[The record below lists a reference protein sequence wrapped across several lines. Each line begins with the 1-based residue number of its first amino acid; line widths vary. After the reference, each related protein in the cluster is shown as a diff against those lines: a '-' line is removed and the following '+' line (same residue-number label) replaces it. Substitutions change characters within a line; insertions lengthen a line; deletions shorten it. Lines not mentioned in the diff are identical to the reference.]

1 MTDKEKE
8 VAQALRCCAK
18 GLGHDDACE
27 NCKVG
32 EIQNR
37 REYIEFAAANVI
49 ERLTAEN
56 AALRE
61 KQRWI
66 PVTER
71 MPEERV
77 LVNVVWVNRAP
88 EPYYERIKNVPFS
101 GTACFYRENWYWDS
115 PVVLDM
121 LAEYGED
128 DSDLVDEAVEIT
140 NWMPLPEAPEE
151 GGKA

>member
-1 MTDKEKE
+1 MTNKEI
-8 VAQALRCCAK
+8 VQALRCCAK

-61 KQRWI
+61 KVPQWISVEERRPEPGKRVLATDGVFVGEAYRTSAGTWNRYDGEAMRDCIGSVVTHWI
-66 PVTER
+66 PLPPVPKKGEQNAWKSEKG
-71 MPEERV
+71 EE
-77 LVNVVWVNRAP
+77 L
-88 EPYYERIKNVPFS
+88 
-101 GTACFYRENWYWDS
+101 
-115 PVVLDM
+115 
-121 LAEYGED
+121 
-128 DSDLVDEAVEIT
+128 
-140 NWMPLPEAPEE
+140 
-151 GGKA
+151 

>member
-1 MTDKEKE
+1 MTRQEI
-8 VAQALRCCAK
+8 VQALRCCAK

-32 EIQNR
+32 EIQDR

-71 MPEERV
+71 LPDERDAV
-77 LVNVVWVNRAP
+77 IILLKDGQVFRG
-88 EPYYERIKNVPFS
+88 EIRERIALPEWWY
-101 GTACFYRENWYWDS
+101 FYDASDTDMDMLGVMYPLFDDGLWLHEN
-115 PVVLDM
+115 PVV
-121 LAEYGED
+121 A
-128 DSDLVDEAVEIT
+128 
-140 NWMPLPEAPEE
+140 WMPLPEAPEE